1 MIITVNDTVFETETT
16 LNDLI
21 VIGEHFDIDGYRV
34 YQLDWWGINE
44 SERKIILEHIAQDIN
59 VDIDDYINWYD
70 MKLLRNFKTAEFTIM
85 ISDFKLNKNNLNQ
98 IIEDQCVPIWK
109 VWVD

>member
-21 VIGEHFDIDGYRV
+21 VIGEDFDINGYRV
-34 YQLDWWGINE
+34 YQLDWWGMNE
-44 SERKIILEHIAQDIN
+44 IERKTILEHIARDIN

-85 ISDFKLNKNNLNQ
+85 ISDFKLNENNLNQ